1 MMQIYLDDPVYIQ
14 TGNPTT
20 RTVNPGKQERRM
32 DEKKDAVQSFF
43 RNQAGQ
49 RTSIFTPSFDHL
61 YWTASVLKADLQC
74 MMEEWCSPYSSWLS
88 LMKGCSIDRPPPSV
102 PPPQLLLFEEDESG
116 GSLEVS
122 ATGSASP
129 ASPFFSSVW
138 RQHIEGCYWCQRN
151 QHLVPVCS
159 CNSQTSNIIQFIW
172 MI

>member
-20 RTVNPGKQERRM
+20 RTVNPGNQEGRM
-32 DEKKDAVQSFF
+32 DEKDGVQSFF
-43 RNQAGQ
+43 QKPSRP
-49 RTSIFTPSFDHL
+49 TDVHLYWSFTPSFDHL
-61 YWTASVLKADLQC
+61 NWTGSVLKADLQC

-88 LMKGCSIDRPPPSV
+88 LMKGCSIDRHPPSA

-129 ASPFFSSVW
+129 FFSGVW

-151 QHLVPVCS
+151 QHLVPVRS